1 MPPDDR
7 VRRLTPL
14 SGEALLA
21 KPGLGFALEAV
32 VSPNTREVI
41 RKHHEIQG
49 TRRGWLLRRTLLAA
63 DLVGLTLA
71 FGVSELI
78 SGNRAGPFDTLSLRS
93 EGLLFIVCLPIFALV
108 ALSYN
113 LYARDKEAV
122 STIEEITGVF
132 HLVTIGVWAL
142 VVCSWVLRVAA
153 PNLPKLILFWGMAVT
168 LILVARAAARSV
180 ARRHLAYV
188 QNTIIVGAGA
198 VGQLVA
204 RKFLHHPEYGINL
217 VGFVDREPRPRD
229 EELGSLPVFGSLERV
244 SEIVRRLDVE
254 RIVIAFSSD
263 EHGNVLD
270 LIREVTE
277 LDVQIDVVP
286 RLFEVI
292 SYTQA
297 HVSEVEGLPLVSL
310 RPLRLSRSSLLLKRT
325 MDLVSASAG
334 LVLLAVVFAV
344 IALLIKLESAGPVF
358 FRQRRVGADGEHFT
372 ILKFRTM
379 VANAEAHRRDLE
391 HLNRHALGGDPRLF
405 KVRWDPRVTA
415 IGRTLR
421 RFSLDELPQLINVVR
436 GEMSLVGPRPLVIDE
451 HDHVETWALKRLS
464 LKPGITGL
472 WQMLGREEIPFGEM
486 MRLDYMYVTSW
497 SLFTDLKIILRT
509 LPELFRTRKNGY

>member
-1 MPPDDR
+1 
-7 VRRLTPL
+7 VSEQPL
-14 SGEALLA
+14 SSE
-21 KPGLGFALEAV
+21 PGLGVVLETV
-32 VSPNTREVI
+32 VSPNTRGVI
-41 RKHHEIQG
+41 RRHQERPSP
-49 TRRGWLLRRTLLAA
+49 RRGWLLRRTLLAA

-71 FGVSELI
+71 FVVSELI
-78 SGNRAGPFDTLSLRS
+78 SGSRAGRLDTLSLRA
-93 EGLLFIVCLPIFALV
+93 EALLFIVCLPFFVLV
-108 ALSYN
+108 ARSYN
-113 LYARDKEAV
+113 LYARDKEDAV
-122 STIEEITGVF
+122 HSTIEEITGVF
-132 HLVTIGVWAL
+132 HLVTMGAWVL
-142 VVCSWVLRVAA
+142 LVCSSVLRIAA
-153 PNLPKLILFWGMAVT
+153 PNLPKLILFWGMAIA
-168 LILVARAAARSV
+168 LMLVARAAARAV

-188 QNTIIVGAGA
+188 QNTIIVGAGT
-198 VGQLVA
+198 VGQLVG
-204 RKFLHHPEYGINL
+204 RKFLRHPEYGINL
-217 VGFVDREPRPRD
+217 VGFVDREPRPRE
-229 EELGSLPVFGSLERV
+229 EELESLPIFGSLESV

-263 EHGNVLD
+263 EHGSVLD
-270 LIREVTE
+270 LIREVSE

-297 HVSEVEGLPLVSL
+297 HLSEVEGLPVVSL

-325 MDLVSASAG
+325 MDLVLASAG
-334 LVLLAVVFAV
+334 LVLLAGVFAV
-344 IALLIKLESAGPVF
+344 IAFLIKLESAGPAF
-358 FRQRRVGADGEHFT
+358 FRQRRVGAGGEHFT

-379 VANAEAHRRDLE
+379 VADAEARRLDLE

-405 KVRWDPRVTA
+405 KVHGDPRVTA
-415 IGRTLR
+415 VGGFLR

-451 HDHVETWALKRLS
+451 HRYVDAWALKRLR

-472 WQMLGREEIPFGEM
+472 WQMLGRDEIPFGEM

-509 LPELFRTRKNGY
+509 LPELFRMRNGY